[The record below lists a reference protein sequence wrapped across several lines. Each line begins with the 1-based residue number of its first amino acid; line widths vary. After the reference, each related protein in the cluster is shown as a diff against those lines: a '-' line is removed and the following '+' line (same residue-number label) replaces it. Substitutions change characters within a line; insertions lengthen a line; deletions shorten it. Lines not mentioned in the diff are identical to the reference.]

1 MRWIRQLY
9 DWVLGWA
16 ETPYGTMALFAIA
29 VMESIFFPV
38 PPDVLLI
45 ALALGQRKRALY
57 YGLICSAGSLCG
69 GMIGYSLG
77 HYMWLTSDGF
87 TAIAQFFFHHIPGFR
102 ESVYYDLGQ
111 RFEEWGFVIIFTAG
125 FTPVPYKLFT
135 VSAGAFGTSFPLFLL
150 ASATSRTARFMLVS
164 GLIWR
169 FGEPVRVF
177 IDRYFNWLAVI
188 FAVLLIGGFATL
200 KFLT

>member
-1 MRWIRQLY
+1 MHWIRRLY
-9 DWVLGWA
+9 DWVLSWA
-16 ETPYGTMALFAIA
+16 KTPYGTVALFAIA

-45 ALALGQRKRALY
+45 ALALGQRRRALY

-77 HYMWLTSDGF
+77 HYAWLTSDGF
-87 TAIAQFFFHHIPGFR
+87 TAIAQFFFHHIPGFS

-125 FTPVPYKLFT
+125 FTPIPYKLFT

-177 IDRYFNWLAVI
+177 IDRYFNWLAII
-188 FAVLLIGGFATL
+188 FAILLIGGFATL
-200 KFLT
+200 KLLT

>member
-1 MRWIRQLY
+1 LLWIRRLY
-9 DWVLGWA
+9 DWVLYWA
-16 ETPYGTMALFAIA
+16 QTPYGAIVLFAIA
-29 VMESIFFPV
+29 VVESIFFPV

-45 ALALGQRKRALY
+45 ALGLGKRKRALY
-57 YGLICSAGSLCG
+57 YGLVCSIGSLCG

-77 HYMWLTSDGF
+77 NYAWLTSDGF
-87 TAIAQFFFHHIPGFR
+87 TPLAHFFFHHVPGFS
-102 ESVYYDLGQ
+102 ESVYFDLGQ

-150 ASATSRTARFMLVS
+150 ASATSRTARFMIVS

-169 FGEPVRVF
+169 FGEPVRIF
-177 IDRYFNWLAVI
+177 IDRYFNWLAII
-188 FAVLLIGGFATL
+188 FAVLLAGGFAAL

>member
-1 MRWIRQLY
+1 MTWIRRLY

-16 ETPYGTMALFAIA
+16 ETPYGTIVLFLLALT
-29 VMESIFFPV
+29 ESIFFPV

-45 ALALGQRKRALY
+45 ALALGRRNRAIY
-57 YGLICSAGSLCG
+57 FGLICSLGSLCG
-69 GMIGYSLG
+69 GVIGYTLG
-77 HYMWLTSDGF
+77 YYAWFTADGF
-87 TAIAQFFFHHIPGFR
+87 TSLAQFFFHHIPGFS
-102 ESVYYDLGQ
+102 EAVYTDLGR

-135 VSAGAFGTSFPLFLL
+135 ISAGAFGTPFPLFLL
-150 ASATSRTARFMLVS
+150 ASVTSRTARFILVS

-169 FGEPVRVF
+169 FGEPVRTF
-177 IDRYFNWLAVI
+177 IERYFNWLAI
-188 FAVLLIGGFATL
+188 LFAVLLAGGFAVI

>member
-1 MRWIRQLY
+1 VHWIRRLY
-9 DWVLGWA
+9 DWVLSWA

-45 ALALGQRKRALY
+45 ALALGQRRRALY

-77 HYMWLTSDGF
+77 HYAWLTSDGF
-87 TAIAQFFFHHIPGFR
+87 TAIAQFFFHHISGFS

-125 FTPVPYKLFT
+125 FTPIPYKLFT

-177 IDRYFNWLAVI
+177 IDRYFNWLAII
-188 FAVLLIGGFATL
+188 FAILLIGGFVTL
-200 KFLT
+200 KLLT